1 VTAPAP
7 GRPGS
12 DLHLAVGLTALLA
25 AVSGCVDVVA
35 LVYAGVFVA
44 NQTGN
49 LVVVAA
55 ASLSSSDRVLLAVTA
70 LVSFTMA
77 VVAGAYGR
85 RAIAS
90 RSGAGVARLWLL
102 GAEWAVLLVAAVLV
116 ATRPGEH
123 GPGLVAPIALLAASQ
138 GVQAILVTRLLGRG
152 VRTVAVTGSLTDAL
166 VGSVEAAADPER
178 RRDPAR
184 RQILRLAAA
193 TPAGYALGA
202 AAGALAV
209 RAGVHLA
216 LAVALALA
224 VVAAALVHRAD
235 SDGIDLA

>member
-1 VTAPAP
+1 VTAPP
-7 GRPGS
+7 GPQR

-25 AVSGCVDVVA
+25 GVSGCVDVVA

-55 ASLSSSDRVLLAVTA
+55 ASLSSSDRVVLAVTA
-70 LVSFTMA
+70 LVSFTVA

-85 RAIAS
+85 RAVVRRTGPGI
-90 RSGAGVARLWLL
+90 ARLWLL
-102 GAEWAVLLVAAVLV
+102 GAESLVLLVAALLL
-116 ATRPGEH
+116 ALRPDQH
-123 GPGLVAPIALLAASQ
+123 GLGLLAPVALLAVSQ

-166 VGSVEAAADPER
+166 VASVDSVSDPEA

-184 RQILRLAAA
+184 RQLLLLAAA
-193 TPAGYALGA
+193 TPVGYALGA

-209 RAGVHLA
+209 RSGLHLA
-216 LAVALALA
+216 LVLAVALALA
-224 VVAAALVHRAD
+224 STVVVHRAD
-235 SDGIDLA
+235 RSGLDLA